1 MVYNS
6 LDNDLA
12 SGRIFKDELL
22 LTIQDDILNIY
33 EEQKLDRHL
42 SMRKIGNSE
51 LSTKPTNYN
60 NLDLISSVSYRVTK
74 I

>member
-6 LDNDLA
+6 LDNDLTG
-12 SGRIFKDELL
+12 GRIFKNELR

-33 EEQKLDRHL
+33 LEQELDRHL
-42 SMRKIGNSE
+42 SMRKIENSE
-51 LSTKPTNYN
+51 RSVKPTNYN
-60 NLDLISSVSYRVTK
+60 NLDGISSVSYRVIK